1 MSNVDQL
8 AEARFT
14 ARFTESAFA
23 QIAERPWRGALMAG
37 AGAALA
43 ISLLGLL
50 VNATHLALL
59 IPPFGASCALL
70 FAAPSSP
77 LAQPKNLV
85 GGHLLAAIAG
95 LLMVGVFGPGVAAM
109 ATGVGLAIAAMVLTD
124 TLHPPA
130 GADPIVVALA
140 SPGWIFL
147 LTPIL
152 LGTLILIA
160 VASAWRY
167 GVSRPGQ

>member
-14 ARFTESAFA
+14 SRFTESAFA
-23 QIAERPWRGALMAG
+23 QIAERPWRGALVAG

-43 ISLLGLL
+43 ISFLGLL

-70 FAAPSSP
+70 FAAPASP
-77 LAQPKNLV
+77 LAQPKNVV

-95 LLMVGVFGPGVAAM
+95 LLMVSLFGPGVAAM
-109 ATGVGLAIAAMVLTD
+109 AAGVGLAIAAMVLTD

-130 GADPIVVALA
+130 GANPIVVALA

-152 LGTLILIA
+152 LGTLLLIA
-160 VASAWRY
+160 AASAWRY
-167 GVSRPGQ
+167 SISRPGH